1 MEDIRRMEDETQK
14 ELEAV
19 RKLFFKGSD
28 VRASTADLSVQK
40 LRQVVWCPCLCVC
53 VLCVCV
59 WAIAVSTVAP

>member
-1 MEDIRRMEDETQK
+1 MEDETQK

-28 VRASTADLSVQK
+28 VRASTCRFICAETEASC
-40 LRQVVWCPCLCVC
+40 VVSLPLCVC
-53 VLCVCV
+53 LCVCV